1 MSPKQPVDPET
12 LKIPAFLRKK
22 AIVSQAKQ
30 QLILTALDR
39 KQAGLPPNSKAATG
53 KIKRANPLLETIEKI
68 RAAKQQKEAGRKK
81 LRDENVEIALSSARS
96 QGKIRKTQAV
106 AFIPK
111 NMPQIGTVT
120 DYWDRIG
127 VAGIK
132 LTSALH
138 KNNFILIENED
149 GLFKQAALEMQ
160 IDRKNVLEAP
170 AGAHI
175 GLKVEKRAALN
186 GKVYK
191 LV

>member
-12 LKIPAFLRKK
+12 LKIPAFMRTK

-39 KQAGLPPNSKAATG
+39 KQAGLPPSSKVATA
-53 KIKRANPLLETIEKI
+53 KIKRASSLTDTLERI
-68 RAAKQQKEAGRKK
+68 RAEKKQHEKHKVK
-81 LRDENVEIALSSARS
+81 VRDENVEIALTSARH
-96 QGKIRKTQAV
+96 QGKIRKTQAL

-111 NMPQIGTVT
+111 NMPQIGTVS
-120 DYWDRIG
+120 DYWEKIG

-132 LTSALH
+132 LTSNLH
-138 KNNFILIENED
+138 KNNFVLIEGEN

-160 IDRKNVLEAP
+160 IDRQTVLEAP
-170 AGAHI
+170 AGSHI
-175 GLKVEKRAALN
+175 GLKVENRAAMN

-191 LV
+191 LA